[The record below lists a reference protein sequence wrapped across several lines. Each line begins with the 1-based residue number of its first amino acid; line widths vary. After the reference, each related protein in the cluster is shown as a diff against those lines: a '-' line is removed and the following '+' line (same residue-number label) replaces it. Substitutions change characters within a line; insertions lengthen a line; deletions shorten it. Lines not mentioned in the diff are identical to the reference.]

1 MPNEPTDSVIEK
13 RINVRSKGEIIDYI
27 LRCRDSLDKST
38 AIISSP
44 FCEEWKLRYYTK
56 KYKKT
61 LNRCRIAGNVL
72 IEKIGNL
79 PSEKAIIYIAMRHPV
94 VFDEFIKDRYYAQAW
109 EPVIRSMKEK
119 DYLSVEDR
127 YIVNALEMMKKYILY
142 ISANEK

>member
-1 MPNEPTDSVIEK
+1 
-13 RINVRSKGEIIDYI
+13 
-27 LRCRDSLDKST
+27 
-38 AIISSP
+38 
-44 FCEEWKLRYYTK
+44 
-56 KYKKT
+56 
-61 LNRCRIAGNVL
+61 
-72 IEKIGNL
+72 
-79 PSEKAIIYIAMRHPV
+79 MRHPV